1 MGLRSTLRRL
11 PAPVQ
16 DTLRD
21 RLYPA
26 LLPEGETAPE
36 WHLQSWDD
44 SWHRHGRHW
53 SVLFFYSDGA
63 DPLDRAELQA
73 LQAHLA
79 EFARLNV
86 KVFAIHPAE
95 GPVQAALAKELGLE
109 FPMLTDRG
117 GPVARMFGACLQLP
131 LQPVRLSA
139 LYLLNPERKVRLSN
153 RGRPSVEAVL
163 RSVEALQR
171 ATRGAM

>member
-1 MGLRSTLRRL
+1 MGIKNALRRL
-11 PAPVQ
+11 PGPVK
-16 DTLRD
+16 DSIKERV
-21 RLYPA
+21 YPS

-53 SVLFFYSDGA
+53 SVLFFYADGA
-63 DPLDRAELQA
+63 DEADRAQLLKLQE
-73 LQAHLA
+73 HLA
-79 EFARLNV
+79 EFAKLNV

-95 GPVQAALAKELGLE
+95 SAVTSALAKDLGLA
-109 FPMLTDRG
+109 FPLLTDRG

-131 LQPVRLSA
+131 LRPLYLSA
-139 LYLLNPERKVRLSN
+139 LYLVNPDRKVRLSN
-153 RGRPSVEAVL
+153 RGRPSVEAVI

-171 ATRGAM
+171 ATKGSM